1 MNAIVKT
8 GIQESIVKQ
17 IGMIA
22 GRTLATMEEHA
33 LTKWPILIV
42 LVLLDLEVSCKI
54 NNPSFNVSRIIGLA
68 RTMKDILIFFE
79 WWIYEMHF
87 WQHVYKQT
95 SFLREKLQFVSERNA
110 LKGK

>member
-1 MNAIVKT
+1 MNAIAKT

-42 LVLLDLEVSCKI
+42 LALLDLEVSCKI
-54 NNPSFNVSRIIGLA
+54 NNFSFKFCRA
-68 RTMKDILIFFE
+68 TMKDILIFF
-79 WWIYEMHF
+79 
-87 WQHVYKQT
+87 K
-95 SFLREKLQFVSERNA
+95 
-110 LKGK
+110 

>member
-1 MNAIVKT
+1 MYDFICRGYQKTVPLLSFEIVPQNMNAIAKT

-42 LVLLDLEVSCKI
+42 LALLDLEVSCKI
-54 NNPSFNVSRIIGLA
+54 NNPSFKVC
-68 RTMKDILIFFE
+68 RTTLLV
-79 WWIYEMHF
+79 WP
-87 WQHVYKQT
+87 VP
-95 SFLREKLQFVSERNA
+95 
-110 LKGK
+110 

>member
-1 MNAIVKT
+1 MTFCRGYQKTVPLLSFEIVPQNMNAIVKT

-33 LTKWPILIV
+33 LTKWPILIA

-54 NNPSFNVSRIIGLA
+54 NNHSFKFCHSFGWYHQRYLY
-68 RTMKDILIFFE
+68 IL
-79 WWIYEMHF
+79 
-87 WQHVYKQT
+87 
-95 SFLREKLQFVSERNA
+95 
-110 LKGK
+110 

>member
-22 GRTLATMEEHA
+22 GRTLAIMEEHA

-42 LVLLDLEVSCKI
+42 LALLDLEVSCKI
-54 NNPSFNVSRIIGLA
+54 NNLSFKIC
-68 RTMKDILIFFE
+68 RTGILVWLERYFDILSAMI
-79 WWIYEMHF
+79 
-87 WQHVYKQT
+87 
-95 SFLREKLQFVSERNA
+95 L
-110 LKGK
+110 